1 MAWWLWVLIGLSLL
15 ALEAATPGGLFFL
28 FFGLSGLAV
37 GVLVA
42 LDVGG
47 SLAIQ
52 WILFTVIAM
61 VTLAA
66 LRKPLKARLNI
77 DGLHKPVDQL
87 SEQVAVALE
96 DLPAGAIG
104 KVEHRGAPWSARNRG
119 ETAIAKGQRCRVE
132 RVDGLTLWVR
142 SEQGV

>member
-1 MAWWLWVLIGLSLL
+1 MAWWLWVLIGLFLL

-52 WILFTVIAM
+52 WILFTAIAT
-61 VTLAA
+61 VALIA
-66 LRKPLKARLNI
+66 LRRPLKARLNI
-77 DGLHKPVDQL
+77 DGLHKPVDVL
-87 SEQVAVALE
+87 SDQVAVALE

-104 KVEHRGAPWSARNRG
+104 KVEHRGAPWSARNGG

>member
-1 MAWWLWVLIGLSLL
+1 MAWWLWVLIGLFLL

-42 LDVGG
+42 VGMGG

-52 WILFTVIAM
+52 WILFTAIAT
-61 VTLAA
+61 VALVV
-66 LRKPLKARLNI
+66 LRKPLKARLNV
-77 DGLHKPVDQL
+77 DGLHKAVDQL

-96 DLPAGAIG
+96 DVPAGGIG
-104 KVEHRGAPWSARNRG
+104 KVEHRGSPWSARNG
-119 ETAIAKGQRCRVE
+119 SAAPIAKGQRCRVE

-142 SEQGV
+142 TE

>member
-1 MAWWLWVLIGLSLL
+1 MAWWLWVLIGLFLL

-52 WILFTVIAM
+52 WILFTAIAT
-61 VTLAA
+61 VALIA
-66 LRKPLKARLNI
+66 LRRPLKARLNI
-77 DGLHKPVDQL
+77 DGLHKPVDVL
-87 SEQVAVALE
+87 SDQVAVALE

-104 KVEHRGAPWSARNRG
+104 KVEHRGAPWSARNGG

-132 RVDGLTLWVR
+132 RLDGLTLWVR

>member
-1 MAWWLWVLIGLSLL
+1 MAWWLWVLIGLFLL

-37 GVLVA
+37 GTLVA
-42 LDVGG
+42 LDWGG

-52 WILFTVIAM
+52 WILFTAIAT
-61 VTLAA
+61 VA
-66 LRKPLKARLNI
+66 LIVLRGPLKARLNV

-96 DLPAGAIG
+96 DLPVGGIG
-104 KVEHRGAPWSARNRG
+104 KVEHRGSPWSARNG
-119 ETAIAKGQRCRVE
+119 GLTAIAKGQRCRVE

-142 SEQGV
+142 IE

>member
-1 MAWWLWVLIGLSLL
+1 MAWWLWVLIGLFLL

-37 GVLVA
+37 GMLVA

-61 VTLAA
+61 VTLVA

-104 KVEHRGAPWSARNRG
+104 KVEHRGAPWSARNGG

>member
-1 MAWWLWVLIGLSLL
+1 MAWWLWVLVGLFLL

-42 LDVGG
+42 LGWGG
-47 SLAIQ
+47 SIAIQ
-52 WILFTVIAM
+52 WILFTAIA
-61 VTLAA
+61 TIA
-66 LRKPLKARLNI
+66 LVVLRGPLKARLNV
-77 DGLHKPVDQL
+77 DGLHRPVDQL

-96 DLPAGAIG
+96 ELPAGGIG
-104 KVEHRGAPWSARNRG
+104 KVEHRGSPWSARNG
-119 ETAIAKGQRCRVE
+119 GAAAIAKGQRCRVE

-142 SEQGV
+142 TE

>member
-1 MAWWLWVLIGLSLL
+1 MAWWLWVLIGLVLL
-15 ALEAATPGGLFFL
+15 ALEAALPGGLFFL
-28 FFGLSGLAV
+28 FFGLSGLVV

-42 LDVGG
+42 LDLGG
-47 SLAIQ
+47 TLAIQ
-52 WILFTVIAM
+52 WILFSVIA
-61 VTLAA
+61 TLALVV
-66 LRKPLKARLNI
+66 LRGPLKARLNI
-77 DGLHKPVDQL
+77 DGFHRPVDQL

-104 KVEHRGAPWSARNRG
+104 KVEHRGAPWNARNGG

-142 SEQGV
+142 GEQGV